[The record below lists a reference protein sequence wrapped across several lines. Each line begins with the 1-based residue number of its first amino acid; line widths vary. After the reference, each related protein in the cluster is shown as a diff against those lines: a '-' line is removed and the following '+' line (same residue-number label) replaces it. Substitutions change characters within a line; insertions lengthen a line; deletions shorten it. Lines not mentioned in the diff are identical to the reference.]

1 MKLIVPTSL
10 SDITIS
16 NFQKYQ
22 QVMAAED
29 ITDDIAKLAMVTI
42 FCNLTL
48 AESRTIATKDI
59 NEIASQ
65 IKTVLEFRPVFTQR
79 FTLDGVEYGFIPNLD
94 QMSAGEYIDLD
105 ALFMDEELICD
116 AMAILYRPILKSKG
130 HLYTIQPYDEKYLSE
145 IEKHKDVM
153 QNASLDVVL
162 GAKVFFYTL
171 SNELLTDMIRYLSS
185 PKGKESVTQVDSTLN
200 GDGINPSIRYLTAM
214 SMTLKE
220 QLNSLYIPSLL
231 S

>member
-16 NFQKYQ
+16 NFKKYQ
-22 QVMAAED
+22 KVMSADD
-29 ITDDIAKLAMVTI
+29 ITDDIQKLALVTI
-42 FCNLTL
+42 FCNITL
-48 AESRTIATKDI
+48 SEARTISTKDI
-59 NEIASQ
+59 NEIAGQ
-65 IKTVLEFRPVFTQR
+65 IKTVLEFRPVFKQR
-79 FTLDGVEYGFIPNLD
+79 FTLDGIEYGFIPNLD

-116 AMAILYRPILKSKG
+116 AMAILYRPIKNKKG
-130 HLYTIQPYDEKYLSE
+130 NLYTIQSYNDVYLNG
-145 IEKHKDVM
+145 IEKHKEIM

-171 SNELLTDMIRYLSS
+171 SNELLTATIQYLSS
-185 PKGKESVTQVDSTLN
+185 QKGKEQEMQADSTLN
-200 GDGINPSIRYLTAM
+200 GAGINQSIQYLTEI
-214 SMTLKE
+214 STNLKK
-220 QLNSLYIPSLL
+220 QLNYLYIPSLL